1 MINISAIH
9 KTLKK
14 NALNNAFHIKTY
26 NKNTIKKI
34 SASGHLNPQLNLH
47 QY

>member
-34 SASGHLNPQLNLH
+34 TTKAGIIIGIIYPP
-47 QY
+47 